1 MSGGSNRTSPTLP
14 MASSPEEADF
24 DHTKCTAA
32 RAKSVIKTIFAQLFS
47 HLGLCLLVIGYS
59 VMGAVIFVSLEA
71 PNETKTR
78 QDVSRM
84 KNLTLNQLY
93 DLTGKKIT
101 LFCLTW
107 VEVFLIKILK
117 NVSFLFIW
125 LKKVQFWIFKK
136 IFENQIKRVAV
147 TQMQMTSVISS
158 VKAKMKSMITNSRLD
173 YVKAELT

>member
-101 LFCLTW
+101 VLSDLSRSFPYQNSQKCL
-107 VEVFLIKILK
+107 VFIHLTEKSSILDFQK
-117 NVSFLFIW
+117 NL
-125 LKKVQFWIFKK
+125 
-136 IFENQIKRVAV
+136 
-147 TQMQMTSVISS
+147 
-158 VKAKMKSMITNSRLD
+158 
-173 YVKAELT
+173 